1 LGIAI
6 LLLLKKGELTM
17 GLFSFF
23 GKAEGQN
30 LSREVSV
37 EKEKPAE
44 NKFERFKSFLNE
56 KDAEQDEAINKLPED
71 LRTIVQQ
78 SKNKQILTPE
88 KYF

>member
-1 LGIAI
+1 
-6 LLLLKKGELTM
+6 M

-23 GKAEGQN
+23 GKAEGQD
-30 LSREVSV
+30 LGGDVSV

-44 NKFERFKSFLNE
+44 NKFERFKRFLDE
-56 KDAEQDEAINKLPED
+56 KGAEQNRAISELPED

-78 SKNKQILTPE
+78 SRSRHIFNPE